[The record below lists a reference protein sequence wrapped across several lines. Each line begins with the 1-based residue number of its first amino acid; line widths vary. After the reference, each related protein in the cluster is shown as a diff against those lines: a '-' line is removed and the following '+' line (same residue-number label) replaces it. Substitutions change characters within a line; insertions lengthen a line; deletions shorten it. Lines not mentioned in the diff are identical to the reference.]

1 MLGLAAQ
8 VRKPPSRQSKLV
20 TCLHNPGGS
29 IVGDSWGNTSVFSR
43 WSRTGPPQPLP
54 DVTSGKKK
62 GAAMKFAT
70 VSKSLV
76 MGLALLL
83 ASSAFAATK
92 ASLTL
97 QHPTTINGTKLK
109 AGDYKLQWDGSGP
122 NVEVSIMQGKTVLAK
137 VPAKVVDL
145 SLPAPNNATL
155 VKRNDDGTSTLAG
168 ARFEGKKFALELG
181 DSSDGMQAGSS
192 K

>member
-1 MLGLAAQ
+1 
-8 VRKPPSRQSKLV
+8 
-20 TCLHNPGGS
+20 
-29 IVGDSWGNTSVFSR
+29 
-43 WSRTGPPQPLP
+43 
-54 DVTSGKKK
+54 
-62 GAAMKFAT
+62 MKFAT

-145 SLPAPNNATL
+145 NLPSQNNAAL

>member
-1 MLGLAAQ
+1 
-8 VRKPPSRQSKLV
+8 
-20 TCLHNPGGS
+20 
-29 IVGDSWGNTSVFSR
+29 
-43 WSRTGPPQPLP
+43 
-54 DVTSGKKK
+54 
-62 GAAMKFAT
+62 MKFAT
-70 VSKSLV
+70 VSKSLM

-97 QHPTTINGTKLK
+97 QNPTTINGTKLK
-109 AGDYKLQWDGSGP
+109 AGEYRLEWDGSGP
-122 NVEVSIMQGKTVLAK
+122 NVEVSITQGKKVLAK

-145 SLPAPNNATL
+145 NSPAHDNAAV
-155 VKRNDDGTSTLAG
+155 VKHNDDGTSTLAG

-181 DSSDGMQAGSS
+181 DSSEGMQPGSS